1 MRSASGESLFR
12 VRVPLPRRV
21 LTWQNGVED
30 RALVTSVRLHAH
42 GLTTPRRPRALTP
55 SRGRI
60 SARGIRGTR
69 ALRPLHRLPLR
80 QLRGSVLGLGLAS
93 PGRKVAAAAPAIT
106 ASHDSVQHR
115 KGRKGA
121 KEPSRWL
128 SRPSERKIFTTIT
141 LDQRDSSSRHLR
153 GGARFNPSRSAQR
166 EGRGGTQCPP
176 PCLSFGSLPGSC
188 AVGGATFPSRLGFLV
203 LLLLFFSWSFWK
215 AKLREAE
222 QCAQPHTEH

>member
-21 LTWQNGVED
+21 LTWQKRGED
-30 RALVTSVRLHAH
+30 TGTGRIREAPRSRPDH
-42 GLTTPRRPRALTP
+42 PRRPRALTP

-141 LDQRDSSSRHLR
+141 LGQRDSSSRRLR

-176 PCLSFGSLPGSC
+176 PCLS
-188 AVGGATFPSRLGFLV
+188 AASRGPV
-203 LLLLFFSWSFWK
+203 
-215 AKLREAE
+215 R
-222 QCAQPHTEH
+222 